1 MIETE
6 DSRKIVSYF
15 AGLSDEAYDVFMNF
29 VIKKE
34 YPKGEILIE
43 HGKKNE
49 FVFFLIS
56 GSAKSYNF
64 KDSKQICLWFA
75 FESDCIATI
84 RSFDDLISQ
93 ETVELLEDSELI
105 QIKLGDLMTLSNQFT
120 SISSLMLQLLKEH
133 ILFLEYKLN
142 GLQFMT
148 SEERYDKLIRDFP
161 EVLQRV
167 SLTDIASYLGLS
179 RETLSRIRRKTT
191 K

>member
-1 MIETE
+1 MSKKEH
-6 DSRKIVSYF
+6 SRKIVSYL
-15 AGLSDEAYDVFMNF
+15 AGLSDETYDVFMEF
-29 VIKKE
+29 AIIKE
-34 YPKGEILIE
+34 YPKGKILIE

-56 GSAKSYNF
+56 GSAKSYNY

-84 RSFDDLISQ
+84 RSLDDLISQ

-120 SISSLMLQLLKEH
+120 SISSLILQLLKEH

>member
-1 MIETE
+1 MIEKE
-6 DSRKIVSYF
+6 NSQKIVSYL
-15 AGLSDEAYDVFMNF
+15 AGLSKEAYDVFMGF
-29 VIKKE
+29 TIKKE

-43 HGKKNE
+43 NGKKNE

-93 ETVELLEDSELI
+93 ETVELLEDSEII
-105 QIKLGDLMTLSNQFT
+105 QIKLDDLMTLSNQFV

-148 SEERYDKLIRDFP
+148 SEERYDKLIRDYP

-179 RETLSRIRRKTT
+179 RETLSRIRRKKT

>member
-1 MIETE
+1 MIKKEH
-6 DSRKIVSYF
+6 SRKIVSYL
-15 AGLSDEAYDVFMNF
+15 AGLSDETYDVFMEF
-29 VIKKE
+29 AIIKE

-49 FVFFLIS
+49 FIFFLIS
-56 GSAKSYNF
+56 GSAKSYNY

-84 RSFDDLISQ
+84 RSLDDLISQ

-120 SISSLMLQLLKEH
+120 SISSLILQLLKEH

>member
-1 MIETE
+1 
-6 DSRKIVSYF
+6 
-15 AGLSDEAYDVFMNF
+15 
-29 VIKKE
+29 
-34 YPKGEILIE
+34 
-43 HGKKNE
+43 
-49 FVFFLIS
+49 
-56 GSAKSYNF
+56 
-64 KDSKQICLWFA
+64 
-75 FESDCIATI
+75 
-84 RSFDDLISQ
+84 
-93 ETVELLEDSELI
+93 VELLEDSELI

-120 SISSLMLQLLKEH
+120 SISSLILQLLKEH